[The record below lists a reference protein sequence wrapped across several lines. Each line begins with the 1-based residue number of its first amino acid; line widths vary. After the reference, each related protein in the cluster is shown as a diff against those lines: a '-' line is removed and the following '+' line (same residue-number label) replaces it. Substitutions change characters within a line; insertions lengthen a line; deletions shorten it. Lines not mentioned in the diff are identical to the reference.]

1 VLAQQMNK
9 ILHHLQS
16 EAGQTRQPPRLDR
29 LRTRLALIDFMQKV
43 ALHPAVYQRLR
54 LAQRTPDVP
63 HWWRCGEHDQGLIY
77 GLLVHGIGNWQRIC
91 TDPKVGIQ
99 MEYKPVTA
107 EWIMTRVMYI
117 LRLFRRDAAE
127 GLSLPTFN
135 AFPNLLLSPLP
146 AIIPAVAIEY
156 PSLMPIPA
164 HASTTAIASSS
175 TPFPP
180 ATSSP
185 SASQSAQ
192 YAMLQQQQYLR
203 QQQHQAARFA
213 APQMS
218 TMQAPQMYSHLS
230 QHKELPKKQR
240 GNPHQKQ
247 ISEDRRRDGD
257 LDSLRKDG
265 ELDTSLR
272 YEVRQSESSPQLR
285 SAAARILAL
294 TLAHTRAHACTAL
307 EVLFV
312 YSLTS
317 CTHQDNGARAFGVDE
332 ERGAAHS
339 HEHSPGSSCS
349 HIRF

>member
-1 VLAQQMNK
+1 MNK

-117 LRLFRRDAAE
+117 LRLFSRDAAE

-146 AIIPAVAIEY
+146 AIIPAIAIED
-156 PSLMPIPA
+156 PSLLARAPA
-164 HASTTAIASSS
+164 TAIASSS

-185 SASQSAQ
+185 SASDPRFMSQSTQ
-192 YAMLQQQQYLR
+192 YAMLQQQQYLA
-203 QQQHQAARFA
+203 QQQHQTARFA
-213 APQMS
+213 APQLS
-218 TMQAPQMYSHLS
+218 TMQARQMYSHPS
-230 QHKELPKKQR
+230 QHNESKKKQR

-247 ISEDRRRDGD
+247 ISEDRRKEGD

-265 ELDTSLR
+265 DLDTSLR

-285 SAAARILAL
+285 FAAAR
-294 TLAHTRAHACTAL
+294 T
-307 EVLFV
+307 
-312 YSLTS
+312 
-317 CTHQDNGARAFGVDE
+317 TH
-332 ERGAAHS
+332 
-339 HEHSPGSSCS
+339 
-349 HIRF
+349 